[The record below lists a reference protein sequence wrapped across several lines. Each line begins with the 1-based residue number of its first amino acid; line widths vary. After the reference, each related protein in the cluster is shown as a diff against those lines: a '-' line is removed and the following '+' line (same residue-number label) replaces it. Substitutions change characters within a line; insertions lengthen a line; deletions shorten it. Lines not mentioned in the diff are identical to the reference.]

1 MHLAGNCPQSVNL
14 NKGGSLYSNM
24 LITGRTYST
33 QHVYKQVPVT
43 FEPPL
48 LDHGCYSSLVISVH
62 ALYHPHTQGAFI
74 LALVKTTA
82 RKEFNLQCKLPL
94 AHTLNSSIIKSTAQ
108 SCEMIFVARGNQ
120 GNNGLISKICTFTSA
135 VLLNVKLP

>member
-1 MHLAGNCPQSVNL
+1 
-14 NKGGSLYSNM
+14 M

-48 LDHGCYSSLVISVH
+48 LDHGCYNACTEITKEE
-62 ALYHPHTQGAFI
+62 YHLHTQGAFI

-94 AHTLNSSIIKSTAQ
+94 AHTLNSSIIKSTVQ